1 MTKTIKLSALLSTGK
16 LWEKGEHSRTYLNA
30 EDVATELGFTWAR
43 YKTGNIK
50 RAAYDG
56 EEIYNAEMRRVFGAL
71 EGVYFDN
78 HAKKLG
84 AARFFYEMLKSYDIE
99 LVDDVNADPEPE
111 APAEAEAP
119 AKAEEAAPRT
129 HGGRREGAGRKPAG
143 HVPSTIRLSPEQTEL
158 LRSLGGS
165 AFLRMALDGIKS
177 GTLPIPVDTTKL
189 TDEQKDRFVEGW
201 EQAGGSTDDAEAEN
215 PWFAPWE
222 WQSTITVHGVTPE
235 AWGADWFRQC
245 KPEIDALLA
254 EDDGEE

>member
-165 AFLRMALDGIKS
+165 AFLRMALDGIKA
-177 GTLPIPVDTTKL
+177 GKLPIIVETTKL

-201 EQAGGSTDDAEAEN
+201 TNAGGECEDFESPD
-215 PWFAPWE
+215 PWFAPWHWAPE
-222 WQSTITVHGVTPE
+222 IVVHGVTPE
-235 AWGADWFRQC
+235 EWGSDWFRQC
-245 KPEIDALLA
+245 KPEIDATLT
-254 EDDGEE
+254 EDEE